1 MALTRHADNPKT
13 DPEILAFFT
22 PDAVQICESEAPVS
36 EWPIRM
42 WCRATGDNNPVYQD
56 REAARRYGHRD
67 VFAPPGMMHA
77 FTMPGLLDPAHDH
90 LLEPPAAEA
99 GGIRAQ
105 FYCHGQV

>member
-1 MALTRHADNPKT
+1 MKSGAPTRPFVALTRHANYWECRNRSSVTAKNPKT

-56 REAARRYGHRD
+56 RDAARRYGRKD
-67 VFAPPGMMHA
+67 IFAPPGMMHA
-77 FTMPGLLDPAHDH
+77 FTMPGLLDP
-90 LLEPPAAEA
+90 
-99 GGIRAQ
+99 R
-105 FYCHGQV
+105 